1 MTIAWAN
8 SKSWICTR
16 STYLRMRNEDFPQS
30 LSKNDNWL
38 ICSLQIQQWP
48 RSHCPYWSLLEEQ
61 VPHKFYPTLTHGSC
75 SLWRD
80 KSNSARIL
88 SSEKSNAVSHVA
100 PYLPTYDKDTGH
112 NDDKDYHD
120 SSDWWWPPWFQC
132 NMCVLELVAGPSPA
146 LPRTWSYQEKNIA
159 GTVSSVARLTFPGHR
174 RAPCQYSSDQPS
186 ELARYTAVCS
196 RSRSWCY
203 WWWNQDLV
211 NFFEPPGIRID
222 IAHHS
227 STLWYTVTER
237 EVEN

>member
-16 STYLRMRNEDFPQS
+16 STYLRMRMVIFLKVCQQ
-30 LSKNDNWL
+30 NDNWL
-38 ICSLQIQQWP
+38 ILVISALLQIQQWP

-112 NDDKDYHD
+112 DQHNDDKDYHD

-146 LPRTWSYQEKNIA
+146 LPRTWSYQEKNISKNCFFCCK
-159 GTVSSVARLTFPGHR
+159 TYFPW
-174 RAPCQYSSDQPS
+174 P
-186 ELARYTAVCS
+186 
-196 RSRSWCY
+196 
-203 WWWNQDLV
+203 
-211 NFFEPPGIRID
+211 
-222 IAHHS
+222 
-227 STLWYTVTER
+227 
-237 EVEN
+237 